1 MDEKKKSK
9 VNRIIAACGK
19 GGVGKTVIIAMMT
32 KALSEE
38 GGSKILVIDADPA
51 VGLASALGIKVR
63 KTIND
68 LRNELIDTIK
78 SKTKNN
84 KYELASMLDYI
95 VFDAIE
101 EKSNFGLL
109 AIGRPEDEG
118 CYCQVN
124 DLLKEVI
131 ESIGCDFDIV
141 LIDGEAGIEQINR
154 RVMKH
159 VDDLLLITDTS
170 IKGVNVVS
178 TIQKVAEHNKAV
190 DYKRMGLI
198 VNKVRSKEELVRV
211 TDSINIDLIGYIF
224 DDDTIRE
231 YDLNG
236 NPILDLPNEN
246 PSITSIQNILKRL
259 DLLS

>member
-1 MDEKKKSK
+1 MDEKKQSK

-19 GGVGKTVIIAMMT
+19 GGVGKTVTIAMMT
-32 KALSEE
+32 KILSEE
-38 GGSKILVIDADPA
+38 SGSKILVIDADPA
-51 VGLASALGIKVR
+51 IGLASALGIKVR

-68 LRNELIDTIK
+68 LRNELIDAIQN
-78 SKTKNN
+78 KTRNN

-109 AIGRPEDEG
+109 SIGRPEDEG

-131 ESIGCDFDIV
+131 ESIGCEFDIV

-159 VDDLLLITDTS
+159 IDDLLLITDTS
-170 IKGVNVVS
+170 IKGVNVAS

-190 DYKRMGLI
+190 DYKRVGLI
-198 VNKVRSKEELVRV
+198 VNKVRNKEELTRV
-211 TDSINIDLIGYIF
+211 TSNIDIDLIGYIF
-224 DDDTIRE
+224 DDNIIRE

-236 NPILDLPNEN
+236 ISILDLPNET
-246 PSITSIQNILKRL
+246 PSITSIRNILKRVG
-259 DLLS
+259 LLS